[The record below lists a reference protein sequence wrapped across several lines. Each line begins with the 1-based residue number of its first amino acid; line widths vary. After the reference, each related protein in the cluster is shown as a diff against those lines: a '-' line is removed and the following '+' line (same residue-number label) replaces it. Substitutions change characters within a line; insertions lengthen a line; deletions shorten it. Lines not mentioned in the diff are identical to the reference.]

1 MLNIINSF
9 QNKDGYQKILY
20 HHSNSTNNIK
30 INTMITNESKPTS
43 NKDYLNYISLD
54 DEGNNSKIKEYIIA
68 EKTQNIELNIL
79 IKKEE
84 KDPNQIPLEIIIHNY
99 YDNKNIIEIKILD
112 KKDPLFFYSLKIDEM
127 DYQQLKKEQ
136 SLFIEFK
143 NFSDF
148 IFKML
153 SNCLKENFNCFI
165 NIKKNDIANLI
176 IEEQNQFRKLNHL
189 TLKLNSLDKMELKN
203 HINKILNEYKEKY
216 EKLLIENKEITQNI
230 DRLKIE
236 KNSFE
241 QKLEN
246 LKIENDKKIDSI
258 ITEKNKDINNLKDS
272 DIKQKELID
281 KYIKEKNF
289 LQEKIN
295 QLKINIENLN
305 NDNSKL
311 KEENLILEKNNKE
324 LDDKFNNINIELE
337 EKTKNILDMKNI
349 NDELNQEILNYKE
362 QKEEL
367 ENKNKEIQ
375 KENENKEIIIKNL
388 RIINVKFEN
397 KLKLS
402 IKEINKA
409 NVIIEKFQNE
419 IKSQKTKIN
428 SLKEEINQKNEI
440 LNEKQ
445 TIIDNLEN
453 NINEI
458 NKQNESKE
466 NEINFLK
473 NEIEI
478 SKIKM
483 KEDEDTKPS
492 QILIANYKNETE
504 DTINQ
509 INENHTEKETNSD
522 YNPSYFFTFY
532 KKIQNN
538 NSTPIS
544 NTFIQTNYDNIKR
557 NELNNF
563 EEIKTNENSFEN
575 SRIST
580 NINSYQFREIKGNYI
595 NDYKKRR
602 KYFSN
607 FPLTLNQSNESN
619 IFNNNNK

>member
-54 DEGNNSKIKEYIIA
+54 DEGNNSKNKEYINA

-258 ITEKNKDINNLKDS
+258 ITE
-272 DIKQKELID
+272 
-281 KYIKEKNF
+281 
-289 LQEKIN
+289 
-295 QLKINIENLN
+295 NLN

-324 LDDKFNNINIELE
+324 LDEKFNNINIELE

-492 QILIANYKNETE
+492 QILNANYKNETE

-563 EEIKTNENSFEN
+563 EEIKKKKKSFE
-575 SRIST
+575 
-580 NINSYQFREIKGNYI
+580 
-595 NDYKKRR
+595 KRR
-602 KYFSN
+602 
-607 FPLTLNQSNESN
+607 
-619 IFNNNNK
+619 